1 MAEVNFCYEGKN
13 FVVVGA
19 SSGIG
24 KQIAMELSQAGANVL
39 CIARRTEL
47 IEQMKIHEATGEIIP
62 GYADVTKANPSDW
75 DKIFEEFTAKFG
87 KLNGGVYTAG
97 VVGLTSL
104 RAWDDRLAK
113 NIADTSYLGMLNF
126 MRSVTKK
133 RFVVDG
139 SSFVVFSSV
148 AAHTGY
154 KGLLIY
160 SSIKAAVQTA
170 VKSMAK
176 ELAKQKH
183 RVNSV
188 SPGWLTD
195 TEMTSV
201 EKDGFSNR
209 EILASNIMLGAGSTD
224 KISGVVLFLLSDRA
238 DWITGVDILVDGG
251 MKLGGVFE

>member
-1 MAEVNFCYEGKN
+1 MSEVSFSYEGKN

-24 KQIAMELSQAGANVL
+24 KQIALELSKAGAKVL

-47 IEQMKIHEATGEIIP
+47 IEQMVSQESPGKIIP
-62 GYADVTKANPSDW
+62 MYADVTKTTPSDW
-75 DKIFEEFTAKFG
+75 DKIFENFTERFG

-104 RAWDDRLAK
+104 RAWNDRLAK
-113 NIADTSYLGMLNF
+113 NITDTSYTGMLYF

-133 RFVVDG
+133 RFISDS
-139 SSFVVFSSV
+139 SSFVILSSV
-148 AAHTGY
+148 AAYTGY

-176 ELAKQKH
+176 ELACQGH
-183 RVNSV
+183 RVNSI

-195 TEMTSV
+195 TEMTSID
-201 EKDGFSNR
+201 KDIFSNR
-209 EILASNIMLGAGSTD
+209 EILASNIILGEGSTD
-224 KISGVVLFLLSDRA
+224 KVSGMALFLLSNRA
-238 DWITGVDILVDGG
+238 DWITGTDIVVDGG
-251 MKLGGVFE
+251 MMLGRSI

>member
-1 MAEVNFCYEGKN
+1 MKEVNFCYEGKN

-24 KQIAMELSQAGANVL
+24 KQIAIELAQSGATVL
-39 CIARRTEL
+39 CIARRKEL
-47 IEQMKIHEATGEIIP
+47 MEQMAVQESPGKIIP
-62 GYADVTKANPSDW
+62 TYADVTKTTSSDW
-75 DKIFEEFTAKFG
+75 DEIFKNFTERFG

-104 RAWDDRLAK
+104 RAWNDNLAK
-113 NIADTSYLGMLNF
+113 KIIDTSYLGMLYF

-133 RFVVDG
+133 RFISDG

-148 AAHTGY
+148 AAYTGY
-154 KGLLIY
+154 KGLLFY

-176 ELAKQKH
+176 ELACQKH
-183 RVNSV
+183 RINSI

-201 EKDGFSNR
+201 EKDSFSNR
-209 EILASNIMLGAGSTD
+209 EILASNIILGEGSKD
-224 KISGVVLFLLSDRA
+224 KVSGMALFLLSNRA
-238 DWITGVDILVDGG
+238 DWITGTDIVIDGG
-251 MKLGGVFE
+251 MMLGGGFE

>member
-1 MAEVNFCYEGKN
+1 MNEVSFSYEGKN

-24 KQIAMELSQAGANVL
+24 KQIALELSQAGANVL

-47 IEQMKIHEATGEIIP
+47 IEQMAFQESPGKIIP
-62 GYADVTKANPSDW
+62 MYADVTKTTSADW
-75 DKIFEEFTAKFG
+75 DKIFEDFTERFG

-104 RAWDDRLAK
+104 RAWNDRLAK
-113 NIADTSYLGMLNF
+113 NIIDTSYTGMLYF

-133 RFVVDG
+133 RFISDA
-139 SSFVVFSSV
+139 SSFVILSSV
-148 AAHTGY
+148 AAYTGY

-170 VKSMAK
+170 VKSMAR
-176 ELAKQKH
+176 ELACQGH
-183 RVNSV
+183 RINSI

-195 TEMTSV
+195 TEMTSID
-201 EKDGFSNR
+201 KDIFSNR
-209 EILASNIMLGAGSTD
+209 EILASNIILGEGSTY
-224 KISGVVLFLLSDRA
+224 KVSGMALFLLSNRA
-238 DWITGVDILVDGG
+238 DWITGTDIVVDGG
-251 MKLGGVFE
+251 MMLGGVFE